1 MAIKSDRGDW
11 GRNRHLESEAA
22 EESLG
27 KRLPK
32 EALQIELNY
41 KIFYASAKI
50 KSFLLRLKLF
60 LLSTKRPTGQ
70 RDSICPLTN
79 LSSLANVCG

>member
-27 KRLPK
+27 EILPK
-32 EALQIELNY
+32 EFQIKLHY
-41 KIFYASAKI
+41 KIFYAIAKI
-50 KSFLLRLKLF
+50 
-60 LLSTKRPTGQ
+60 
-70 RDSICPLTN
+70 
-79 LSSLANVCG
+79 